1 MRDLIDEIFEKYE
14 IIDRDDQ
21 WSPSYVGDRD
31 KFLSDLLGLGVS
43 SVGRWKFYTL
53 RVERRLRYNQA
64 KHHPFKKFTG
74 EELVTQHALR
84 STFVSLRLAKPSEL
98 FTKTALIDMASKS
111 TLVSTGTARTWV
123 ESLLQKKVLKELSN
137 PTVTIDKRKKY
148 LYSSDTTRVEFYKD
162 CVIEMLS
169 HIRGVA
175 ELFGSDSVQFT
186 KEVDLFAAYEIIPKK
201 IILEINSEKQKFDS
215 IKGKIKQF

>member
-1 MRDLIDEIFEKYE
+1 MRWMRDLVDDIFDEYE

-31 KFLSDLLGLGVS
+31 KFLSSLTGSKVS
-43 SVGRWKFYTL
+43 SASRWKFYTL

-64 KHHPFKKFTG
+64 THQPFKKFSG
-74 EELVTQHALR
+74 EELVTQLALR
-84 STFVSLRLAKPSEL
+84 STLISLRLAQPAEL
-98 FTKTALIDMASKS
+98 FTKTGIIDTASRS

-137 PTVTIDKRKKY
+137 PSVTVDKRKKY

-162 CVIEMLS
+162 CIIEMLS

-175 ELFGSDSVQFT
+175 ELFGSDSIQLS
-186 KEVDLFAAYEIIPKK
+186 KEVDLFASYEIIPKNT
-201 IILEINSEKQKFDS
+201 IIEIISKK
-215 IKGKIKQF
+215 

>member
-1 MRDLIDEIFEKYE
+1 MRWMRDLVDDIFDGYE
-14 IIDRDDQ
+14 IVDRDDQ

-31 KFLSDLLGLGVS
+31 KFLSSLTGSTVS
-43 SVGRWKFYTL
+43 SSSRWKFYTL
-53 RVERRLRYNQA
+53 RVDRRLRYNQA
-64 KHHPFKKFTG
+64 THQPFKKFSG
-74 EELVTQHALR
+74 EELVTQLALR
-84 STFVSLRLAKPSEL
+84 STLISLRLAQPSEL
-98 FTKTALIDMASKS
+98 FTKTALIDTASKS

-123 ESLLQKKVLKELSN
+123 ESLLQKRVLKELSD
-137 PTVTIDKRKKY
+137 PSVTVDKRKKY

-186 KEVDLFAAYEIIPKK
+186 KEVDLFAAYEIIPKNK
-201 IILEINSEKQKFDS
+201 ILEIISV
-215 IKGKIKQF
+215 KIRTE